1 VRGYLRCA
9 VQLAFCIYTTT
20 LEPILAK
27 ISDVDERLRAPPKA
41 GLRLKQIFLYFFV
54 FARDPFF
61 F

>member
-1 VRGYLRCA
+1 M
-9 VQLAFCIYTTT
+9 CIYTNT

-27 ISDVDERLRAPPKA
+27 MSDVDERLRAPPKA
-41 GLRLKQIFLYFFV
+41 GLRLKQNFLYFFV